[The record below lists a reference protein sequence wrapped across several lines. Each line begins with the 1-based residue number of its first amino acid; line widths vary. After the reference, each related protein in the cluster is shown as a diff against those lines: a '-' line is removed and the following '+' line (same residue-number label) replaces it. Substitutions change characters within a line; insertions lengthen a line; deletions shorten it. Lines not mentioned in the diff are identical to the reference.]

1 MAPPQEECV
10 YLVGCATS
18 LLGLLTSHDIGNSM
32 ALDRGIPW
40 GLQPSKT
47 KELVCEAMVDSLAVL
62 DVLVAIES
70 YRPDNLVL
78 S

>member
-1 MAPPQEECV
+1 M
-10 YLVGCATS
+10 YLVGCAPS
-18 LLGLLTSHDIGNSM
+18 LRWDGTSHDIAFDIGGILWLWRNS
-32 ALDRGIPW
+32 L

-70 YRPDNLVL
+70 YRKL
-78 S
+78 